1 MKFIKKICW
10 STRNNKSC
18 FPICSNIGVFWL
30 LVAGAL
36 LVVDFWV
43 IFLWAPRDTA
53 LGDVQRILYLH
64 VPAAW
69 VSFFAFFI
77 VFCMSI
83 WYFFQRSDK
92 ADRIAHASA
101 EVGILFTTIF
111 LISGILWAKPVWGV
125 WWTWDPRLTTTLIMW
140 LIYSAYL
147 MVRVYAG
154 SNKRAARWSATIG
167 ILGFFNIPIVY
178 ASTIWWRTIHP
189 QQMVGPA
196 SDPSNALPDPM
207 RITLYFSVVVFTV
220 LFFVLLN
227 IRCNLL
233 SAEHKIAIIDHQ
245 SNHERL

>member
-1 MKFIKKICW
+1 M
-10 STRNNKSC
+10 
-18 FPICSNIGVFWL
+18 PICSAMGNFWL
-30 LVAGAL
+30 FLAGVL
-36 LVVDFWV
+36 LEVDLWV

-53 LGDVQRILYLH
+53 LGDIQRILYLH

-77 VFCMSI
+77 VFCMCI
-83 WYFFQRSDK
+83 WYFIKRSDK

-111 LISGILWAKPVWGV
+111 LLSGILWAKPVWGV

-147 MVRVYAG
+147 MVRAYAG
-154 SNKRAARWSATIG
+154 SDKRAERWSAVIG

-196 SDPSNALPDPM
+196 ADPSNALPDPM
-207 RITLYFSVVVFTV
+207 RMTLYFSVLVFTV

-227 IRCNLL
+227 IRYNIL
-233 SAEHKIAIIDHQ
+233 SAERKIAIIVDQ
-245 SNHERL
+245 SNHERV

>member
-1 MKFIKKICW
+1 MTLITKLC
-10 STRNNKSC
+10 T
-18 FPICSNIGVFWL
+18 PICSAMGNFWLFLAAIL
-30 LVAGAL
+30 LVADL
-36 LVVDFWV
+36 WV

-53 LGDVQRILYLH
+53 LGDIQRILYLH

-77 VFCMSI
+77 VFCMCI
-83 WYFFQRSDK
+83 WYFVKRSDK

-111 LISGILWAKPVWGV
+111 LLSGILCAKPVWGV

-147 MVRVYAG
+147 MVRAYAG
-154 SNKRAARWSATIG
+154 SAKRGERWSAVIG

-196 SDPSNALPDPM
+196 ADPSDALPDPM
-207 RITLYFSVVVFTV
+207 RMTLYFSVLVFTV
-220 LFFVLLN
+220 LFFVLVN
-227 IRCNLL
+227 IRYNIL
-233 SAEHKIAIIDHQ
+233 SAERKIAIMAQQ
-245 SNHERL
+245 SNHERV